1 MKIEIS
7 PFNFHEYSM
16 QRTDYITKI
25 EDLFQVNPVVALL
38 GPRQCGKTT
47 IARQYIT
54 TINTKS
60 FLFDLENP
68 IDLSRLDA
76 PMLAL
81 SLCDGLIVID
91 EIQLR
96 PDLFPVLRV
105 LIDNHPDRRWLILG
119 SASRDLIRQSSE
131 TLAGRISYLE
141 MMPFSLTEVH
151 DERMLWIRGGFPRA
165 YLASN
170 DRVSYQWRQD
180 YISTFLER
188 DIPMLGF
195 QIPARSMRRFWMML
209 THYHGQTFNASEIGR
224 SFGVSHVTARHYLDI
239 LTGTFMMRELTPWW
253 ENISKRQVKAPKVYF
268 RDSGIFHALLG
279 VEDEQAMFHHPK
291 LGASWEG
298 FAIEQIINHLNA
310 KPEDCYYWGIHGQ
323 AELDLLI
330 IKDGKRL
337 GFEFKYTDSPKI
349 NQSMNIAYEYLQLD
363 SMVIITPGNQTY
375 PLSEHMSVFG
385 LVEYLK

>member
-1 MKIEIS
+1 MLRS
-7 PFNFHEYSM
+7 
-16 QRTDYITKI
+16 DYITKI
-25 EDLFQVNPVVALL
+25 DDLFQVNPVVALL

-47 IARQYIT
+47 IANQYMA
-54 TINTKS
+54 TKS
-60 FLFDLENP
+60 TPAYLFDLENP
-68 IDLSRLDA
+68 IDLSRLDN

-81 SLCDGLIVID
+81 SSCDGLIVID

-96 PDLFPVLRV
+96 PQLFPVLRV
-105 LIDNHPDRRWLILG
+105 LIDKHPDRRWLILG

-141 MMPFSLTEVH
+141 MMPFSLNEVH
-151 DERMLWIRGGFPRA
+151 DERVLWMRGGFPRA
-165 YLASN
+165 YLAAN

-224 SFGVSHVTARHYLDI
+224 SFGVSHVTARNYLDI
-239 LTGTFMMRELTPWW
+239 LTGTFMMRELIPWW
-253 ENISKRQVKAPKVYF
+253 ENLAKRQVKAPKVYF
-268 RDSGIFHALLG
+268 RDSGIYHALLG
-279 VEDEQAMFHHPK
+279 MEDEQAMFHHPK

-298 FAIEQIINHLNA
+298 FAIEQIINYLNA
-310 KPEDCYYWGIHGQ
+310 KPEECYYWGVHGQ

-337 GFEFKYTDSPKI
+337 GFEFKYTDAPKLS
-349 NQSMNIAYEYLQLD
+349 QSMLSACEYLQLD
-363 SMVIITPGNQTY
+363 SMVIITPGDNQY
-375 PLSEHMSVFG
+375 KLSEHITVLG
-385 LVEYLK
+385 LKHYVQ